1 MDEKLSAFLTKI
13 INEQARQGVALDNV
27 IAEQAKTAGVLNN
40 VVAEQ
45 NKQATLLNSVII
57 EQNKQAAVQAK
68 LTDTQAKQAA
78 DISEIKDL
86 LKAMYPLMIGASVRS
101 EEQAKRI
108 DDQARILASLV
119 PQKLAAVGER

>member
-13 INEQARQGVALDNV
+13 VNEQARQGVALDNV
-27 IAEQAKTAGVLNN
+27 IAEQARTAGVLNN

-45 NKQATLLNSVII
+45 GKLAATQAGQAIHLVRI
-57 EQNKQAAVQAK
+57 EAE
-68 LTDTQAKQAA
+68 QAKQAA

-86 LKAMYPLMIGASVRS
+86 LKAMYPLMIGSSVRS

>member
-1 MDEKLSAFLTKI
+1 M
-13 INEQARQGVALDNV
+13 DNV
-27 IAEQAKTAGVLNN
+27 IAEQARTANLLSN
-40 VVAEQ
+40 VIAEQ
-45 NKQATLLNSVII
+45 NKQADLLNSVIV
-57 EQNKQAAVQAK
+57 EQNKQATVQTRLTETQAK
-68 LTDTQAKQAA
+68 QEMHFVRIEAEQAKQAA

-119 PQKLAAVGER
+119 PQKLFAAGER

>member
-13 INEQARQGVALDNV
+13 VNEQARQGVALDNV
-27 IAEQAKTAGVLNN
+27 IAEQARTAGVLNN

-45 NKQATLLNSVII
+45 GKLAATQAGQAIHLVRI
-57 EQNKQAAVQAK
+57 EAE
-68 LTDTQAKQAA
+68 QAKQAA

-119 PQKLAAVGER
+119 PQKLAAVSER